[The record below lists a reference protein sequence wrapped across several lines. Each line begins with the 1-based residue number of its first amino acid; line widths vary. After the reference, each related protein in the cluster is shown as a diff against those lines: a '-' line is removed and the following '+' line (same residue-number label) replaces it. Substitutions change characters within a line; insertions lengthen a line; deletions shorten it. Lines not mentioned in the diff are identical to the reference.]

1 MWVGQSSLQR
11 VITAPERFRKGCQI
25 GLHHLESTGIKL
37 RKLCLP
43 LDDMQRRLPFGT
55 RLREDQGPIL
65 KVECEQA
72 DFAGDRGAD
81 RLPSKTPRD
90 HQVEDEK
97 QFAVRFNDHA
107 FAQSPQ
113 TDHPASF
120 DGGQRWVH
128 GPQQK
133 RARQPYR
140 RHTPP
145 DDARF
150 QRSEVQ
156 KNVWEFGHCFLL
168 PYAWTVVRRVLLI
181 LVGILLVVAGGL
193 VIGFYRL
200 MSGDSVRQTLERQ
213 ATSWLGQPV
222 KIGAASARIFPRPG
236 LALHDVR
243 AGEPV
248 RLMLS
253 DLQISTGLRP
263 LWSRRIADA
272 EITIS
277 NSRIDLPLPFT
288 LPEAAPGGTTPS
300 AGVQL
305 ESVRTIQLRNVTGA
319 SRGREI
325 TISADAS
332 LSQGNLSLQ
341 RFTATSGAS
350 TLEAHGDIRLS
361 PRLDADIQVNAAH
374 VDVDDLIALADA
386 FAPRTPRR
394 GPATAALLPGRIV
407 ARVTAQTARA
417 SGVDLRQFVSTLV
430 AQGNRITLSPVSFQL
445 FGGTYR
451 GALDVDSDVGSL
463 RATVRTQ
470 INDLDVAQ
478 LAAFGGA
485 ADTITGRLSGSGTFN
500 GRGATVAD
508 AIAAAA
514 GEGQVTISNGS
525 VKRLGLV
532 RTIVLFFGRPAP
544 DAAASTDKFDRID
557 ATFAVVRQVVAA
569 SALSMHSPDL
579 DLVGQGTLTIPTK
592 ALDGHVDASLSE
604 ALSAQAGTDLARY
617 TREENRIVLPVVV
630 GGTLTSPRVTVDAGA
645 AVRRGLRNE
654 VQRRLKDILGTIV
667 PAPPD

>member
-1 MWVGQSSLQR
+1 M
-11 VITAPERFRKGCQI
+11 
-25 GLHHLESTGIKL
+25 
-37 RKLCLP
+37 
-43 LDDMQRRLPFGT
+43 
-55 RLREDQGPIL
+55 
-65 KVECEQA
+65 
-72 DFAGDRGAD
+72 
-81 RLPSKTPRD
+81 
-90 HQVEDEK
+90 
-97 QFAVRFNDHA
+97 
-107 FAQSPQ
+107 
-113 TDHPASF
+113 
-120 DGGQRWVH
+120 
-128 GPQQK
+128 
-133 RARQPYR
+133 
-140 RHTPP
+140 
-145 DDARF
+145 
-150 QRSEVQ
+150 EVQ
-156 KNVWEFGHCFLL
+156 KNVWEFRHRFLL
-168 PYAWTVVRRVLLI
+168 PYPSTVVRRFLLI
-181 LVGILLVVAGGL
+181 LVGVLLVVAAGL
-193 VIGFYRL
+193 VIAFYQL
-200 MSGDSVRQTLERQ
+200 MSGDTVRLALERQ

-222 KIGAASARIFPRPG
+222 RIGSANARIFPRPG
-236 LALHDVR
+236 LTLHDVR

-253 DLQISTGLRP
+253 DLRISTGLRP

-272 EITIS
+272 EIAVE

-288 LPEAAPGGTTPS
+288 LPEASAAGTTS
-300 AGVQL
+300 TAGVQL
-305 ESVRTIQLRNVTGA
+305 ESVRTIELRNITGA

-332 LSQGNLSLQ
+332 LSQGSLSLQ
-341 RFTATSGAS
+341 RFTAASGAT

-361 PRLDADIQVNAAH
+361 PRLDAEVEVNAAH

-394 GPATAALLPGRIV
+394 GPATAAVLPGRIV

-430 AQGNRITLSPVSFQL
+430 AQGSRITLSPVSFQL

-451 GALDVDSDVGSL
+451 GALDVDSEVGSL

-470 INDLDVAQ
+470 IDDLDVAQ

-514 GEGQVTISNGS
+514 GEGQATISNGS

-532 RTIVLFFGRPAP
+532 RSIVLFFGRPAP
-544 DAAASTDKFDRID
+544 DAGASTDKFDRID
-557 ATFAVVRQVVAA
+557 ATFAVVRQVVVA
-569 SALSMHSPDL
+569 SALSLHSPDL

-604 ALSAQAGTDLARY
+604 ALSAQAGTDFARY
-617 TREENRIVLPVVV
+617 TREGNRIVLPTVI
-630 GGTLTSPRVTVDAGA
+630 GGTLTSPRVTIDAGA

>member
-1 MWVGQSSLQR
+1 M
-11 VITAPERFRKGCQI
+11 
-25 GLHHLESTGIKL
+25 
-37 RKLCLP
+37 
-43 LDDMQRRLPFGT
+43 
-55 RLREDQGPIL
+55 
-65 KVECEQA
+65 
-72 DFAGDRGAD
+72 
-81 RLPSKTPRD
+81 
-90 HQVEDEK
+90 EDEK
-97 QFAVRFNDHA
+97 QFAIGFDDDA
-107 FAQSPQ
+107 FAQSPK
-113 TDHPASF
+113 TDDPASF
-120 DGGQRWVH
+120 DGGQRWIY
-128 GPQQK
+128 GTQQK
-133 RARQPYR
+133 WAGKPYR
-140 RHTPP
+140 GNAPP
-145 DDARF
+145 DDPRF

-168 PYAWTVVRRVLLI
+168 PYASTVLRRFLLI
-181 LVGILLVVAGGL
+181 LVGVLLVVAAGL
-193 VIGFYRL
+193 VIAFYQL
-200 MSGDSVRQTLERQ
+200 MSGDSVRLALERQ

-222 KIGAASARIFPRPG
+222 KIGAARARIFPRPG
-236 LALHDVR
+236 LTLQDVR

-263 LWSRRIADA
+263 LWSRRISDA
-272 EITIS
+272 EIAVS

-288 LPEAAPGGTTPS
+288 LPEAESGNTTQTT
-300 AGVQL
+300 AVQL
-305 ESVRTIQLRNVTGA
+305 ESIRSIQLRNITGA
-319 SRGREI
+319 SRGREV
-325 TISADAS
+325 TMSADAS
-332 LSQGNLSLQ
+332 LSRGNLSLQ
-341 RFTATSGAS
+341 RFTAASGAS

-361 PRLDADIQVNAAH
+361 PRLDAEVQVNAAH

-394 GPATAALLPGRIV
+394 GTATASQLPGRIV

-417 SGVDLRQFVSTLV
+417 SGVDLRQFVATLV
-430 AQGNRITLSPVSFQL
+430 AQGSRITLSPVSFQL
-445 FGGTYR
+445 FGGTYH

-470 INDLDVAQ
+470 ISDLDVAQ
-478 LAAFGGA
+478 LAAFGAA

-508 AIAAAA
+508 AIAAAT

-544 DAAASTDKFDRID
+544 DAGASTDKFDRID
-557 ATFAVVRQVVAA
+557 ATFSVVRQVVAA
-569 SALSMHSPDL
+569 SALSMRSPDL
-579 DLVGQGTLTIPTK
+579 DLVGQGTLSIPTK

-617 TREENRIVLPVVV
+617 TREGNRIVLPVVI
-630 GGTLTSPRVTVDAGA
+630 GGALTSPRVTIDAGA